1 MAALNDIS
9 VADIL
14 TTQMT
19 EAYAANGVAPT
30 LAQGVFAIHQML
42 QQFGIAGTALT
53 VRKLDDTTTAF
64 VVTLD
69 SATTPTD
76 AKRV

>member
-1 MAALNDIS
+1 VTNQVT

-30 LAQGVFAIHQML
+30 LAQALFAIHQALM
-42 QQFGIAGTALT
+42 QFGIAGTSNT
-53 VRKLDDTTTAF
+53 VRELDDTTPAF
-64 VVTLD
+64 VITLD
-69 SATTPTD
+69 DDTNPTD